1 MKISFDT
8 ETDNYEDAVATLQ
21 AAFGISR
28 PSSQAKPSTVS
39 PPGAEGAR
47 DGRGFWNRERLEMF
61 ARWLA
66 PGAAEAVRYIAA
78 HAPTTPVDDAI
89 EYMGRHLGQQDF
101 SGQQM
106 GGLMSSV
113 GFSWKGVPDA
123 EEPPLETDYRRRVY
137 RMDPGVAAMLREIMG
152 APGHSASDS

>member
-28 PSSQAKPSTVS
+28 PGGQAKASTYSS
-39 PPGAEGAR
+39 PETGDTSEDRA
-47 DGRGFWNRERLEMF
+47 FWNRERLAMF
-61 ARWLA
+61 AKWLA
-66 PGAAEAVRYIAA
+66 PAATEAVRYIAA
-78 HAPTTPVDDAI
+78 HAPETPMDEAI
-89 EYMGRHLGQQDF
+89 EHVGRHLDEQNF

-106 GGLMSSV
+106 GGIMSSV

-123 EEPPLETDYRRRVY
+123 EEPPLVTDYRWRVY
-137 RMDPGVAAMLREIMG
+137 RMGPGIAAMLREIMG
-152 APGHSASDS
+152 EPGQPV